1 MSKRRSSRTPQRK
14 ATPARSPGVPA
25 PRGGTAT
32 EPTPAGTTDR
42 ALEQAFERT
51 EEVEALAAAEGLDV
65 DDAGPD
71 GGGTPEDEAADGR
84 TLARALAE
92 VRRQQKVYAEAARSA
107 ARRIEEAEDRL
118 ADLHRRETALAEAEA
133 EARRLATTLDDRERE
148 LREREESIRDREL
161 DAEAGFREYGA
172 QARARLD
179 AELAELVARL
189 EAEEREHRD
198 RRDRERRQHRESLD
212 AERAALEQELTGR
225 RKRAEDEAA
234 ELERQWAL
242 LRADRR
248 EVESAR
254 REVEEQSETVRLAVE
269 SQSARRVA
277 ELEFRLRADA
287 ERLAAAHAEVER
299 QRGII
304 EQQRRDLD
312 LLGQHSPEASARRLQ
327 ELESANQRLRDEL
340 ARRPD
345 EEDVLHLRR
354 TADEH
359 RRCAQRVTELRLEQ
373 QRLLGEVQA
382 SRVAVAEVELLRDTQ
397 LAYQGV
403 INGYQ
408 ATIEELHQRY
418 DSLSRQAER
427 ETAFRGCDEMDR
439 DPELN
444 NARDLEDVG
453 EPDLAEFAFEVR
465 RTMWHQDPAD
475 RLAYSEQ
482 DVRSFLGGLAMS
494 RLHLLEGLSGIGKT
508 SLPRAFARA
517 IGAGHRVVEV
527 QAGWRDR
534 QDLLGHYNTFE
545 RRFHESAFLKALYEA
560 QCPHYAEVPY
570 FIVLDEMNLSHPEQY
585 FADALSKLENP
596 RGAAFDLLPSGSG
609 RPPRRLLTDEPDGE
623 WRIALPENVWFV
635 GTANNDETT
644 VRFADKTYDR
654 AYVLEL
660 PAQRPWIDEPAPTAQ
675 PVVTLA
681 GLRKAFG
688 RARRAFR
695 EQPGAVWR
703 FLEGDLKTL
712 LAEECHL
719 GWGSRLKRQIDA
731 YVPVVCAA
739 GGTVGEAADR
749 LLATKVLHKIE
760 HHYEI
765 SAETLDRVREAVSAT
780 WHAHGLDGEPVA
792 VDAVLDRAIRRR
804 GRG

>member
-1 MSKRRSSRTPQRK
+1 MSKRKSTPRASQRKPTATRAAGVPPQRGDGPS
-14 ATPARSPGVPA
+14 TPAKTSERL
-25 PRGGTAT
+25 
-32 EPTPAGTTDR
+32 
-42 ALEQAFERT
+42 LEQAFERA
-51 EEVEALAAAEGLDV
+51 EEVDAVAATEGLEQDDGGAAAT
-65 DDAGPD
+65 DDA
-71 GGGTPEDEAADGR
+71 ADAQA
-84 TLARALAE
+84 LARALAE
-92 VRRQQKVYAEAARSA
+92 VRRQQKVYADAARA
-107 ARRIEEAEDRL
+107 ATRRTEEAEERL
-118 ADLHRRETALAEAEA
+118 AELRRGETALAEAEA
-133 EARRLATTLDDRERE
+133 EAGRLSTALDGRERE
-148 LREREESIRDREL
+148 LREREEAVREREL
-161 DAEAGFREYGA
+161 DAEAGFRAHGA
-172 QARARLD
+172 RARARLD

-198 RRDRERRQHRESLD
+198 RRDRERRQHREALE
-212 AERAALEQELTGR
+212 AERVAFEQELAGR
-225 RKRAEDEAA
+225 GKRIEDEAA
-234 ELERQWAL
+234 ELERQWML

-254 REVEEQSETVRLAVE
+254 RGVEEQEETVRLAVE
-269 SQSARRVA
+269 SQSARRIA
-277 ELEFRLRADA
+277 ELEFALRAGE
-287 ERLAAAHAEVER
+287 ERLAAARAEVDRQHRLIER
-299 QRGII
+299 QH
-304 EQQRRDLD
+304 RDLD
-312 LLGQHSPEASARRLQ
+312 LLGQHSPEASARRLR
-327 ELESANQRLRDEL
+327 ELESANQELRDEL

-359 RRCAQRVTELRLEQ
+359 RRCGQRTTELRLEQ
-373 QRLLGEVQA
+373 QRLLGEVQS
-382 SRVAVAEVELLRDTQ
+382 SRIAVAEVELLRDTQ

-403 INGYQ
+403 VSGYQ

-418 DSLSRQAER
+418 DSLSRKAER

-439 DPELN
+439 NPELN
-444 NARDLEDVG
+444 VPRDLEDVG
-453 EPDLAEFAFEVR
+453 EPDLAEFAVQVR

-475 RLAYSEQ
+475 RLAYSER

-517 IGAGHRVVEV
+517 VGAGHRVVEV

-560 QCPHYAEVPY
+560 QCPYYAEVPY

-596 RGAAFDLLPSGSG
+596 AGAAFDLLPGGSG

-623 WRIALPENVWFV
+623 WRIPLPDNVWFV

-660 PAQRPWIDEPAPTAQ
+660 PAQRPWMDEPAPSAQ

-681 GLRKAFG
+681 GLRKAFVA
-688 RARRAFR
+688 ARRPFR
-695 EQPGAVWR
+695 QQSATVWR
-703 FLEGDLKTL
+703 FLEGDLKEL
-712 LAEECHL
+712 LAQECHL
-719 GWGSRLKRQIDA
+719 GWGSRLKRQVDA

-749 LLATKVLHKIE
+749 LLATKILNKIE

-765 SAETLDRVREAVSAT
+765 ERETLDRVRDAVLDSWQAG
-780 WHAHGLDGEPVA
+780 GLDDEPVA
-792 VDAVLDRAIRRR
+792 VQAVLDRAIRRR